1 MLIATPTGS
10 TLEDLTGYPDCR
22 GSCTFYS
29 DYRDMLNDAEYI
41 ETPASTSSSSGGC
54 VSDATWVD
62 SGDDPCSW
70 YLGSES
76 SCGTYDTSSYGA
88 NDACC
93 ECGGGTY
100 GAPAEYYKTE
110 SDGFAHCKN
119 TLGFGELNLKSLKL
133 YACTDQFIEDTD
145 SSLCSND
152 YLVTTYTSYEA
163 AAEIDEESDGL
174 HDLYYKV

>member
-1 MLIATPTGS
+1 
-10 TLEDLTGYPDCR
+10 
-22 GSCTFYS
+22 
-29 DYRDMLNDAEYI
+29 MLNDAEYI

-133 YACTDQFIEDTD
+133 YACTDQFIEDAD